1 MLLFFHIP
9 KSSIAST
16 AFEVESMEKGWKI
29 NGVLEMVF
37 IAVLPKC
44 WGTCSHIP
52 MTKTAEEMVDIS
64 CEALLCLL

>member
-1 MLLFFHIP
+1 MAFF
-9 KSSIAST
+9 
-16 AFEVESMEKGWKI
+16 
-29 NGVLEMVF
+29 EMVF

-64 CEALLCLL
+64 CKALLCLL